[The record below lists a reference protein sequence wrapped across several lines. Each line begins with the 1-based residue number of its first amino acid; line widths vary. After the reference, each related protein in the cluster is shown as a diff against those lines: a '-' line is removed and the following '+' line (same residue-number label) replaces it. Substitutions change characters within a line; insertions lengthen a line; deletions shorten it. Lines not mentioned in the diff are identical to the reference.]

1 MKLSR
6 ILATAAMLA
15 CVGLTT
21 TGCFSNKNKA
31 IKDRLYIV
39 YYPGGYGEEYL
50 ETFVKEYLAETKGVS
65 VDQITSKDYYLRAD
79 ENCTYQVTKYL
90 ELKDKAPDI
99 IISNFVS
106 PPPPSSR
113 KNSIFKSVKL

>member
-50 ETFVKEYLAETKGVS
+50 ETFVFSGFFTME
-65 VDQITSKDYYLRAD
+65 RAL
-79 ENCTYQVTKYL
+79 TG
-90 ELKDKAPDI
+90 
-99 IISNFVS
+99 
-106 PPPPSSR
+106 
-113 KNSIFKSVKL
+113 SVKRFL